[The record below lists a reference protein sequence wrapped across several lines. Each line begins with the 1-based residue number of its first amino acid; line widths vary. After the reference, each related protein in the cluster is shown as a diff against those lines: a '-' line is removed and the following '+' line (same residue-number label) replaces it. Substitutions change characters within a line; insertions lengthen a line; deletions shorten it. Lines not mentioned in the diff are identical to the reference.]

1 MQPIKN
7 QQPPTLHS
15 SYTETLVR
23 LAYQLEESQK
33 YQRFKRF
40 FYHLLENPESRMRPY
55 FDVCMIVLVLTS
67 ITLLIYEVK
76 GATGGMTHWFEP
88 VVICVFIVEY
98 LLRFWVHNHNHRVI
112 IEHYEHAELIGVPM
126 KLWPVFKSLLQ
137 KKWQYITSPLA
148 IIDLL
153 AILPSYR
160 PLRILRIFLLFR
172 LFKLFRYTRIINE
185 FSKVLLE
192 RRFEFYTL
200 TVFLGFLVFASST
213 AIYVFEGDN
222 SNAHMDDFF
231 DAVYWSMVTIST
243 VGYGDITP
251 ATTEGRIITMMLI
264 LSGIA
269 VISFS
274 TSIVVAAFTDKLG
287 ELRDNRVYAE
297 LERLKT
303 YVIICGYGRVGQVV
317 AEMLKHDGENVLIID
332 NNSARVAEA
341 KQNRLLAIEG
351 DAGESQ
357 LLQRIGVQRRPAMVL
372 CLTTDDV
379 TNVYITLTVRSLHK
393 DVKIISRANRQESVK
408 KLELAGADHVITLY
422 EVVGLVASESI
433 GRPVAFEA
441 IYGILTGHKYYC
453 IETVSFPMITGVD
466 RFCLQDIDFAR
477 FKLTLLGV
485 ITENDIPSEP
495 ISETYSLRKHRF
507 IFNPHS
513 SIIVQKSMTLV
524 VFGHRYSI
532 EHFKNRL
539 AISKVYDGR
548 LII

>member
-7 QQPPTLHS
+7 QQPSMLHS
-15 SYTETLVR
+15 SYAKTLVR
-23 LAYQLEESQK
+23 FAYQLEESK
-33 YQRFKRF
+33 RYQRFKKF
-40 FYHLLENPESRMRPY
+40 FYRLLDDPKSRMRPY
-55 FDVCMIVLVLTS
+55 FDVCMIVLVLAS

-76 GATGGMTHWFEP
+76 GVTGGMTRWFEP
-88 VVICVFIVEY
+88 VVICIFIVEY
-98 LLRFWVHNHNHRVI
+98 LLRFWVHNDNHRVI

-126 KLWPVFKSLLQ
+126 QLLPMFKNMLQ

-172 LFKLFRYTRIINE
+172 LFKIFRYTRIINE
-185 FSKVLLE
+185 FSKVLLD

-200 TVFLGFLVFASST
+200 TIFLGFLVFASST

-222 SNAHMDDFF
+222 SNAHMDGFF

-269 VISFS
+269 VIAFS

-332 NNSARVAEA
+332 NDSARVIEA
-341 KQNRLLAIEG
+341 KQNRLLVIEG
-351 DAGESQ
+351 DAGESR
-357 LLQRIGVQRRPAMVL
+357 LLQRIGAQCRPTMVL

-408 KLELAGADHVITLY
+408 KLELAGADHIITLY

-453 IETVSFPMITGVD
+453 IETVSFPVIAGID
-466 RFCLQDIDFAR
+466 HFYLQDIDFAR
-477 FKLTLLGV
+477 FKLTLLGM
-485 ITENDIPSEP
+485 ITANTASSE
-495 ISETYSLRKHRF
+495 SKNKTYSLRKHRF
-507 IFNPHS
+507 IFNPRPSMMVH
-513 SIIVQKSMTLV
+513 QAMTLV

-539 AISKVYDGR
+539 AISKVNDGK